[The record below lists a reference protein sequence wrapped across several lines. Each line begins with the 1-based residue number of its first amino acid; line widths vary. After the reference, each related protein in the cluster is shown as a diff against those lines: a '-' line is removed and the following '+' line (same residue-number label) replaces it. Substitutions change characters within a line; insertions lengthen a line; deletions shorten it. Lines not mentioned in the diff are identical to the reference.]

1 MILGVG
7 LVVGWG
13 LWWWGCLIFGVVWV
27 TMVVV
32 VVGVVVEVDLA
43 MGLAVVV
50 VFGSY
55 GDRWEW
61 FAICDGWL

>member
-1 MILGVG
+1 
-7 LVVGWG
+7 
-13 LWWWGCLIFGVVWV
+13 
-27 TMVVV
+27 MVVV
-32 VVGVVVEVDLA
+32 VVVVVVEVDLA